1 MTDSKQYYEMFDKV
15 QRGEITQKKL
25 EKFKKDFSALLNK
38 HPEITVSGDI
48 NGDPVAYIFD
58 GIKTKTIKLI
68 NEG

>member
-1 MTDSKQYYEMFDKV
+1 MTDA
-15 QRGEITQKKL
+15 QKKL

-58 GIKTKTIKLI
+58 GIKTKTINLK
-68 NEG
+68 